1 MIYTMRLSIYNVFMV
16 CLIYMNATEYTY
28 NGLRIGG
35 WHGDYDSIM
44 SKDTYECSGVPGASD
59 C

>member
-1 MIYTMRLSIYNVFMV
+1 MRLSFYNVIIV

-28 NGLRIGG
+28 NGLRVGG
-35 WHGDYDSIM
+35 WHGSIL
-44 SKDTYECSGVPGASD
+44 SEDTYECSGVPGATD